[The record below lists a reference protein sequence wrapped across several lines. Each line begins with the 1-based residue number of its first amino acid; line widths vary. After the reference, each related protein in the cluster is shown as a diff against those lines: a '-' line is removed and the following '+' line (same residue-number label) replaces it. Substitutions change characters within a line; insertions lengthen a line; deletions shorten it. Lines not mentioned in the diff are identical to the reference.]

1 MFEITRTS
9 AVMYIG
15 KLNNIE
21 ATSILKETKRAT
33 PALKCGLSGCMI
45 HLYLSTAVK
54 NRSILMNSLVR
65 VHYWELIEVGFFG
78 YCLCSMKASEIE
90 FKLPGS
96 VKPNAFQL
104 SAALPSPTHVI

>member
-1 MFEITRTS
+1 MFEFTRTS

-54 NRSILMNSLVR
+54 SKSILMNCLVK
-65 VHYWELIEVGFFG
+65 VNFLEG
-78 YCLCSMKASEIE
+78 
-90 FKLPGS
+90 
-96 VKPNAFQL
+96 N
-104 SAALPSPTHVI
+104 